1 MRVGFLV
8 AAAIAGLVVTWIFVA
23 TRPMETVLPNGFVIR
38 GNSTV
43 LSADRR
49 TVLRDNVEFMC
60 FDDRFLFVTLL
71 SAGKGALFD
80 NQTGGQVDHDGHP
93 ALHAPGRLLY
103 GPKSCNGYH
112 AEMNGPGLL
121 HDDGKWPFLP
131 SCRGLNRDDPRLKDR
146 AWLDRPCAD

>member
-38 GNSTV
+38 GHRTV

-49 TVLRDNVEFMC
+49 TVLHDDVEFMC
-60 FDDRFLFVTLL
+60 FDDRFLLVTGL
-71 SAGKGALFD
+71 SKGGALFD
-80 NQTGGQVDHDGHP
+80 NQTGAEVKEHRNYP
-93 ALHAPGRLLY
+93 PLYEPGGLLY

-112 AEMNGPGLL
+112 AEMTGPGLL